1 MIVLYLNQYL
11 PMQLSTHEITYVW
24 LLRECTA
31 QLLGPL
37 FTYTALKSTHTYF
50 LPYKNEMSP
59 VILNCNFK
67 KNMLITDIFPGHPC
81 SQRDGCL
88 TDSP

>member
-1 MIVLYLNQYL
+1 MIILYLNQYL

-37 FTYTALKSTHTYF
+37 FTYTALKSTHAYF

-67 KNMLITDIFPGHPC
+67 KIC
-81 SQRDGCL
+81 SLQTSFLVTHVVRGMAA
-88 TDSP
+88 